1 MQAGDLIHSN
11 EYLGRFVNIIKSR
24 NAKNSNR
31 SGTIVNETKNML
43 YLTNQQNKN
52 IIRIPKSEI
61 CEYEICLSSG
71 TYTLDGK
78 RLLGRPEELVNISSD
93 YHG

>member
-1 MQAGDLIHSN
+1 MQVNDLTNSN
-11 EYLGRFVNIIKSR
+11 EYLGRIVNIIKSR
-24 NAKNSNR
+24 NPKNSNR

-43 YLTNQQNKN
+43 YLVDPQNKD

-61 CEYEICLSSG
+61 CEYEICHSDG

-78 RLLGRPEELVNISSD
+78 RLLGRPEELVNILK
-93 YHG
+93 

>member
-1 MQAGDLIHSN
+1 MQAANLIHSN

-43 YLTNQQNKN
+43 YMINNESKSV
-52 IIRIPKSEI
+52 IRIPKNEI
-61 CEYEICLSSG
+61 CEYEICHSGG
-71 TYTLDGK
+71 TYTLGGK
-78 RLLGRPEELVNISSD
+78 RLLGRPEELVNVLK
-93 YHG
+93 